1 MSADSLGLQPQ
12 PFPIIFA
19 APSGAGKTSIA
30 QGLADRRD
38 DVMFSISATTRPARP
53 GEQDGV
59 DYHFRSEPEF
69 RRMAATGE
77 LLEWAE
83 VHGNLYGTPR
93 QNLST
98 ALDSGAHL
106 ILDVDVQGS
115 RQIRMSVPEAVSVF
129 VLPPSGDEL
138 ARRLMGRGSEPA
150 ADRRRRLQAARA
162 EIGSVAEFDY
172 VIVNDDL
179 TSAVDRVEHI
189 IAAESIR
196 TRRIAVLSDAVAR
209 LCAGVDESLGST
221 DVDPQSGP

>member
-1 MSADSLGLQPQ
+1 MSDLGLGLRAS

-30 QGLADRRD
+30 QGLAERRD

-53 GEQDGV
+53 YEKNGI
-59 DYHFRSEPEF
+59 DYHFLTEAEF
-69 RRMAATGE
+69 REMAAAGE

-93 QNLST
+93 ENLRT
-98 ALDSGAHL
+98 AQESGAHL

-115 RQIRMSVPEAVSVF
+115 RQIRASVPEAVSIF

-138 ARRLMGRGSEPA
+138 ARRLVGRGSEPEI
-150 ADRRRRLQAARA
+150 DRRRRLQAARA
-162 EIGSVAEFDY
+162 EIGSVTEFDY

-179 TSAVDRVEHI
+179 EGAVDKVEQI

-196 TRRIAVLSDAVAR
+196 TRRLAILADAVGR
-209 LCAGVDESLGST
+209 LCEGVDQSLGS
-221 DVDPQSGP
+221 VNADPQN